1 MPDGIARSDA
11 VIQDEATY
19 GDGVAADTAPTS
31 SSAGRNHVHIA
42 VNTKMIDPDEDI
54 GDSKL

>member
-19 GDGVAADTAPTS
+19 GDGVAADTAST